1 MTLLS
6 GRHILI
12 VEDEP
17 LIAMTVEDMIV
28 ELGGIPVGPAAN
40 VADGLRLAATSPLD
54 AALLDVN
61 LNGCRS
67 DEIARALAARGIPYI
82 FATGY
87 GRTGIDGFPDTPV
100 IAKPYRAEALAE
112 MLSALMAR

>member
-1 MTLLS
+1 MTLLA
-6 GRHILI
+6 GKHILI

-28 ELGGIPVGPAAN
+28 ELGGIPVGPASN
-40 VADGLRLAATSPLD
+40 VAEGLRLATTSPLD

-61 LNGCRS
+61 INGCRS
-67 DEIARALAARGIPYI
+67 DDVAHALAARGIPYI

-87 GRTGIDGFPDTPV
+87 GRTGVEGFPDTPV

-112 MLSALMAR
+112 MLAALMSR